1 MKKILFI
8 LSLWVF
14 HCEASVTKLIMA
26 EIKKAYPPIAKVEIE
41 SVFYPEGVPDTAK
54 LRNFSQS
61 SQGYVQFELFWNEK
75 SEFKKAFGN
84 AAIRV
89 FIPVAVAKTALTSGQ
104 IFSAENVFFKEM
116 EITQL
121 GTGNYFNEMKSL
133 NNLQVLGYIRAGS
146 VISSHQTQEPY
157 VVQRGQKVDL
167 VHEKN
172 NMRISVQ
179 VQALENGRKNDWI
192 RVENPSSHK
201 IITAKVNTNDEVL
214 LK

>member
-1 MKKILFI
+1 
-8 LSLWVF
+8 
-14 HCEASVTKLIMA
+14 
-26 EIKKAYPPIAKVEIE
+26 
-41 SVFYPEGVPDTAK
+41 
-54 LRNFSQS
+54 
-61 SQGYVQFELFWNEK
+61 
-75 SEFKKAFGN
+75 
-84 AAIRV
+84 
-89 FIPVAVAKTALTSGQ
+89 
-104 IFSAENVFFKEM
+104 M